1 MKKQVL
7 LLFAVICISAAVL
20 FAGGSKETSGETP
33 APENERII
41 LATTTSTDNSGLLD
55 YLLPVFEEKTG
66 YKVDVIA
73 VGTGAAI
80 GLGEKGDADVILVH
94 AREKEDAFLDAGYG
108 VNRQDVMYND
118 FVLIGPES
126 DPAGIQ
132 EAEDAAE
139 AMALIAENGSDFISR
154 GDNSG
159 THFKELNLWEAA
171 SLSPGGDWYKEAGQG
186 MGAVITM
193 ANDMQGYT
201 LADRGTY
208 IAMRDT
214 IDLVVL
220 FDGDPVMF
228 NPYGI
233 IAVNPEK
240 HPHVNAAGAQALID
254 WIVGEEGQSM
264 IADYKMK
271 GDQLFYPDAR

>member
-1 MKKQVL
+1 ML
-7 LLFAVICISAAVL
+7 LTVTFV
-20 FAGGSKETSGETP
+20 FAGGNKETAEEVTTP
-33 APENERII
+33 DNPRII
-41 LATTTSTDNSGLLD
+41 LATTTSTENSGLLG
-55 YLLPVFEEKTG
+55 YLLPVFEEETG

-80 GLGEKGDADVILVH
+80 ALGEKGDADIILVH
-94 AREKEDAFLDAGYG
+94 ARAAEDAFVNAGFG
-108 VNRQDVMYND
+108 INRKDVMYND
-118 FVLIGPES
+118 FVLLGPES
-126 DPAGIQ
+126 DPAGI
-132 EAEDAAE
+132 ADADSAAA
-139 AMALIAENGSDFISR
+139 AMKLIAEAQADFVSR

-159 THFKELNLWEAA
+159 THMKERLLWEAA
-171 SLSPGGDWYKEAGQG
+171 GTSPAGEWYKEVGQG

-193 ANDMQGYT
+193 TNDMQGYT
-201 LADRGTY
+201 LADRGTF
-208 IAMRDT
+208 ISMRDS

-240 HPHVNAAGAQALID
+240 HTHVNAAGAAALTE

-264 IADYKMK
+264 IADYKMN